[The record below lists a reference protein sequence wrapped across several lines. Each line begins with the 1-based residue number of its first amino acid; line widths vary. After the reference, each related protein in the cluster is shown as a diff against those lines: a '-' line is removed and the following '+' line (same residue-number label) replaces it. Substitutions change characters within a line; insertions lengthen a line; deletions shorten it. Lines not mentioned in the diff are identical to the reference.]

1 MMKVLNKMKAIR
13 KDMRDNK
20 GFTLVELI
28 VVIVI
33 LAVLIGVSVSGY
45 SKYIGQSKMNTD
57 KNNAE
62 TVRAAIIN
70 AQAAEGVYEYLIGTG
85 ATVPTVTINNT
96 GVTGI
101 NATSGTVFEKAIAKS
116 VDLTT
121 LKTQT
126 KDGVI
131 TLTVTLQT
139 DDAGKADGSVNVAIT
154 STGYPAGFIG
164 SAAAGGATPPAGGGK

>member
-1 MMKVLNKMKAIR
+1 MMKVLDKMKAIR
-13 KDMRDNK
+13 KDMHDNK

-70 AQAAEGVYEYLIGTG
+70 AQAADGVYEELILKDTD
-85 ATVPTVTINNT
+85 ATVLTVTIANT
-96 GVTGI
+96 GTTGLD
-101 NATSGTVFEKAIAKS
+101 GTDKLTEAVKKA
-116 VDLTT
+116 VDTTT

-126 KDGVI
+126 SGGTI
-131 TLTVTLQT
+131 TLTAKAQGET
-139 DDAGKADGSVNVAIT
+139 GKKSDGSVTVTIT
-154 STGYPAGFIG
+154 ATGYPDGFIG
-164 SAAAGGATPPAGGGK
+164 AKTE

>member
-1 MMKVLNKMKAIR
+1 MMKVLDKMKAIR

-70 AQAAEGVYEYLIGTG
+70 AQAADGVSE
-85 ATVPTVTINNT
+85 
-96 GVTGI
+96 
-101 NATSGTVFEKAIAKS
+101 S
-116 VDLTT
+116 VDTTT

-126 KDGVI
+126 SGGSIV
-131 TLTVTLQT
+131 LTATAQGET
-139 DDAGKADGSVNVAIT
+139 GKKSDGSVTVTIT
-154 STGYPAGFIG
+154 STGYPDGFIG
-164 SAAAGGATPPAGGGK
+164 AAAAE